1 MARKSPTPV
10 RFDGRVAQRLVS
22 FASSRPGLSVSGAAN
37 LLVDEAL
44 RMIEHPGI
52 VFRDGPTGRR
62 AGVAGGP
69 DVWELI
75 AAVKQARAIESELDD
90 EEVLAVVVDNT
101 GAPLRMVR
109 TALNYWASHSDDI
122 DAEIA
127 AASLAE
133 TNAELAWRN
142 QRDLLAR

>member
-1 MARKSPTPV
+1 
-10 RFDGRVAQRLVS
+10 
-22 FASSRPGLSVSGAAN
+22 
-37 LLVDEAL
+37 
-44 RMIEHPGI
+44 MIEHPGI

-90 EEVLAVVVDNT
+90 KEVLAVVVDNT

-109 TALNYWASHSDDI
+109 TALSYWASHSDDI